1 MLLLYQS
8 SFVHQIGTWM
18 CQVHQQVQGIQQQ
31 KDRWRQRRPK
41 LRQLQALKSLPPQLP
56 LTAATVPPAPT
67 PPTHHH
73 PRPCPLSLS
82 QVLGVAHRP
91 LWLLSDTLTPPHV
104 VGPACIG
111 DVLAPAL
118 QFCMQHLSP
127 SVLHPSL
134 SSLFAFPRRISAPHR
149 RSRACFFPDVSE
161 APGTWQIVDINR
173 WL

>member
-82 QVLGVAHRP
+82 QVLSWPTVPSGFSV
-91 LWLLSDTLTPPHV
+91 
-104 VGPACIG
+104 I
-111 DVLAPAL
+111 
-118 QFCMQHLSP
+118 LSP
-127 SVLHPSL
+127 LRMWWDLPASGMSLPLHFSSACNIYHLQCCILHYRLCLPSL
-134 SSLFAFPRRISAPHR
+134 VEYQLHTGGVGLVFSLMFLKHL
-149 RSRACFFPDVSE
+149 E
-161 APGTWQIVDINR
+161 LGK
-173 WL
+173 